1 MVNLSLSTE
10 SSAVDVASR
19 SPSNTAST
27 SGSNVATPSASS
39 PYVEADA
46 DLVTPDPN
54 AAAAADAASGA
65 AAASPLALLGISEEE
80 VKEVKRFASKTGEY
94 VSKGFSS
101 FLSSVSQVSF

>member
-54 AAAAADAASGA
+54 AAAADAASGG